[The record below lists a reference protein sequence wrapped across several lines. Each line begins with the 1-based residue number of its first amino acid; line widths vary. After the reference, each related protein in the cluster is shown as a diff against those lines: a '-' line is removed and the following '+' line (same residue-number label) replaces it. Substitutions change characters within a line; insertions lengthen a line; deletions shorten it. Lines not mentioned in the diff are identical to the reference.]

1 MEVIKKIITFFT
13 EHFTSTNLHF
23 FLLIEKLGL
32 LIVLLHDD
40 VKRLLRT
47 GDRSNIAGITK
58 AFSSSIIC
66 MLPDEILKIFHQL

>member
-1 MEVIKKIITFFT
+1 MEVITKIITFLT

-47 GDRSNIAGITK
+47 GDGGNIAGITK
-58 AFSSSIIC
+58 AFSSSIMC
-66 MLPDEILKIFHQL
+66 MLCDEILKIFHQL